1 MAKFSFSDRTGFVPL
16 VFRPNSTYL
25 RRMTQEPSQFA
36 ITDSAASQ
44 ISKILSAEAQGSC
57 LRVAVQGGG
66 CSGFSYIF
74 SIDDTQT
81 SDDLAFARDGI
92 TVLIDDMSIQY
103 MQGAQIDWVDD
114 LIGAS
119 FQIKNP
125 NAKASCGCGT
135 SFDV

>member
-1 MAKFSFSDRTGFVPL
+1 MRAPL
-16 VFRPNSTYL
+16 VFTINSTYL
-25 RRMTQEPSQFA
+25 LHMTQQPSQFA
-36 ITDSAASQ
+36 ITDSAATQ
-44 ISKILSAEAQGSC
+44 IAKILATEAPGSC

-81 SDDLAFARDGI
+81 SDDLAFAHDGI

-103 MQGAQIDWVDD
+103 MQGAEIDWVDD
-114 LIGAS
+114 LIGAA

-125 NAKASCGCGT
+125 NATASCGCGT

>member
-1 MAKFSFSDRTGFVPL
+1 MP
-16 VFRPNSTYL
+16 YL
-25 RRMTQEPSQFA
+25 NDIEESQFA
-36 ITDSAASQ
+36 ITDSAAVQ
-44 ISKILSAEAQGSC
+44 IGKILASEDEGAC

-81 SDDLAFARDGI
+81 ADDLVFSRDGI
-92 TVLIDDMSIQY
+92 TVLIDDMSLQY
-103 MQGAQIDWVDD
+103 MQGSEIDWVDD

-125 NAKASCGCGT
+125 NATASCGCGT

>member
-25 RRMTQEPSQFA
+25 RHMTQEPSQFA